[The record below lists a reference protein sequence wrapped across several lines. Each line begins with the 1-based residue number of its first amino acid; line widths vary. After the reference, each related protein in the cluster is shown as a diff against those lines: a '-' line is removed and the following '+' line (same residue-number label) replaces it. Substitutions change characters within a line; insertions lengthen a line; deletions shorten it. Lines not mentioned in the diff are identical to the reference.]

1 MRYRYPTITSSQA
14 GSDAPASLGVRD
26 VHFEEVFGH
35 PDLREDRLRIF
46 QDRRGVLV
54 PRTQVGQH
62 EQAHPGLLR
71 GLRGL
76 PRGRMSVAVRLLLER
91 RIRRR
96 VMDQEVRVARHLDE
110 RLVGH
115 RVARVHNLATAPRR
129 TQYVLW

>member
-1 MRYRYPTITSSQA
+1 MMIGCGYCVKTVRRRRYLYFWHYE
-14 GSDAPASLGVRD
+14 D
-26 VHFEEVFGH
+26 
-35 PDLREDRLRIF
+35 REDRLRIF

-62 EQAHPGLLR
+62 EEAYPGFLR

-76 PRGRMSVAVRLLLER
+76 TRGRVSVAVRLLLER

-115 RVARVHNLATAPRR
+115 RVARVHDLATATRR
-129 TQYVLW
+129 TQHVFGADRPTA